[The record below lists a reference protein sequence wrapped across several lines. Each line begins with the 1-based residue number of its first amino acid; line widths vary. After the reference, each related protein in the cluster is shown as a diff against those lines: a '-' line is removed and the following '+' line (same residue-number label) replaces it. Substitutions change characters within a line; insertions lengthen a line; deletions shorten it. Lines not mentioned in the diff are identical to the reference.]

1 MLVFGLVA
9 AVLLAAVSP
18 PARRFFKS
26 LMNWGSAQV
35 NKGSEVVAGLDP
47 MGVYQLQID
56 NAVENGRVVQK
67 SFDSVAA
74 NLVSLQNQVEA
85 DLKDKT
91 RLENR
96 LRTVLKEGDPNV
108 TAVTYAEEL
117 ERVEKN
123 LSVNQAQLEV
133 VQSQYD
139 ENLALVEKFKQQISK
154 ARADAQQLGF
164 QLQQSE
170 AEKEM
175 SQMSA
180 NLRGQLSTGD
190 LSEARRRVMDQIN
203 TNRGA
208 SKAVHDLNRLN
219 TAQDADDELERKNRV
234 QDVLNRFK
242 EPPPLGSPPR
252 HA

>member
-1 MLVFGLVA
+1 MSVFQMLVFGLVA

-96 LRTVLKEGDPNV
+96 LRTVLKEG
-108 TAVTYAEEL
+108 
-117 ERVEKN
+117 
-123 LSVNQAQLEV
+123 SSQLV
-133 VQSQYD
+133 P
-139 ENLALVEKFKQQISK
+139 I
-154 ARADAQQLGF
+154 
-164 QLQQSE
+164 
-170 AEKEM
+170 
-175 SQMSA
+175 
-180 NLRGQLSTGD
+180 LRH
-190 LSEARRRVMDQIN
+190 
-203 TNRGA
+203 
-208 SKAVHDLNRLN
+208 K
-219 TAQDADDELERKNRV
+219 
-234 QDVLNRFK
+234 
-242 EPPPLGSPPR
+242 
-252 HA
+252 